1 MAQIQVNHLTFY
13 YEGSYEEIFND
24 VSFRSIRTGS
34 WGLSAGTG
42 EGKLHF

>member
-24 VSFRSIRTGS
+24 VSFSVDTD
-34 WGLSAGTG
+34 
-42 EGKLHF
+42 